1 MKYLFV
7 TNIPSPYRVH
17 FFNALAKVL
26 DFDVLFEGK
35 TSNKTTFNYV
45 DEHEFQFTH
54 YFLTEKDYQESTLN
68 RSIKNIILDKKY
80 QHIIFMNYGYITELY
95 GMIVARRHQRP
106 YSIEIDGAFIKKES
120 PMKRLIKK
128 YVFKK
133 ATSIFSPG
141 LFTDHYFRHNQYQG
155 PIHRYHFT
163 SLKEADISNNYYNH
177 PFQDKKTWLFV
188 GRWLSWKGYQDVL
201 DVSKHFLDDTFIMIT
216 HYQQIPNLDQLKK
229 QYPNVIFKD
238 FMSNQLVF
246 QMMKEAFALLLPTQ
260 NDIWG
265 LVVNEAMSCG
275 LPVITTTTCG
285 AGLTLIDHE
294 KNGFIYDVDDKHALM
309 KYMKQLDDKK
319 FYEAMSKHALIKIK
333 TMTIENMVNDH
344 VNLLKTIGNEETS

>member
-17 FFNALAKVL
+17 FFNDLAKVL

-45 DEHEFQFTH
+45 DEAQFKFTH
-54 YFLTEKDYQESTLN
+54 YFLTEKDYQESKLN
-68 RSIKNIILDKKY
+68 PLIKKVILDKKY
-80 QHIIFMNYGYITELY
+80 HHIIFMNYGYITELY
-95 GMIVARRHQRP
+95 GMIVARRHHRP

-120 PMKRLIKK
+120 LIKRLIKK

-133 ATSIFSPG
+133 ALFIFSPG
-141 LFTDHYFRHNQYQG
+141 LFTDNYFRHYHYQG
-155 PIHRYHFT
+155 PIYRYHFT
-163 SLKEADISNNYYNH
+163 SLKEVDISNNYFDH
-177 PFQDKKTWLFV
+177 SFQDKKTWLFV

-201 DVSKHFLDDTFIMIT
+201 DISRHFLNDTFIMIT
-216 HYQQIPNLDQLKK
+216 HFQQIPNLNHLKT

-238 FMSNQLVF
+238 FMSNEQVF

-285 AGLTLIDHE
+285 AGLTLIDHA
-294 KNGFIYDVDDKHALM
+294 KDGFIYDVNDKQALM
-309 KYMKQLDDKK
+309 NYMKQLDNKEL
-319 FYEAMSKHALIKIK
+319 YEAMSKNALRKIK
-333 TMTIENMVNDH
+333 TITIESMVKDH
-344 VNLLKTIGNEETS
+344 VHRLKKIGNEETS